1 MKTRLSK
8 NQSVNIITM
17 GCSKNLVD
25 SEVVLRQLQVAGF
38 NVSHDEAE
46 RADVVIINTCGFI
59 NDAKEESVNTIL
71 HWAAARKNGDIDKLL
86 VMGCLSE
93 RYKSDLVKEIPE
105 VDAFFGVN
113 DVNALLQNLNAEY
126 RESLLGERV
135 VTTPSHYAY
144 LKISEGCDR
153 SCSFCA
159 IPGIRGKNISR
170 TIESLVHEAEFLA
183 AKGVKELILIA
194 QDLTYYGVDLYGKR
208 NLSELIDE
216 LVKVNGIEWI
226 RLHYAYPT
234 GFPLDILDTMNKHP
248 KVCKYLDIPL
258 QHINTRI
265 LKSMRRGIDEE
276 GTRTLVQTLRSKVP
290 GIAIRS
296 SFIVGYPG
304 ETAAEFAELRDF
316 IKESGFERLGV
327 FTYSHEENTPASVLE
342 DNVRPTVKAK
352 RAEEIMLLQQD
363 ISSRHNHSLIGKTI
377 QVMVDKPEGDKW
389 IGRTQYDSPEV
400 DNEVIITDTT
410 NSLKPGDLVDIL
422 VESADIYDLIA
433 TYKGFTEK

>member
-1 MKTRLSK
+1 MKTRISK
-8 NQSVNIITM
+8 NQSVNIITL
-17 GCSKNLVD
+17 GCAKNLVD

-38 NVSHDEAE
+38 SVLHDEAKD
-46 RADVVIINTCGFI
+46 ADVVIINTCGFI

-71 HWAAARKNGDIDKLL
+71 QWAKSRKNGDIDKLL

-93 RYKSDLVKEIPE
+93 RYKADLIKEIPE

-170 TIESLVHEAEFLA
+170 TIESLVQEAEFLA
-183 AKGVKELILIA
+183 AKGGKELILIA

-216 LVKVNGIEWI
+216 LVKVSGIEWI

-234 GFPLDILDTMNKHP
+234 GFPLDILDAMNRHS

-258 QHINTRI
+258 QHIDSRL

-276 GTRTLVQTLRSKVP
+276 GTRKLVQTLRREVP

-304 ETAAEFAELRDF
+304 ETAAEFAALRDF
-316 IKESGFERLGV
+316 IQEAGFERLGV

-342 DNVRPTVKAK
+342 DNIRPAVKAK

-363 ISSRHNHSLIGKTI
+363 ISFRHNQSLVGKTI

-400 DNEVIITDTT
+400 DNEVIITDMT
-410 NSLKPGDLVDIL
+410 NTLKPGDMVDVY

-433 TYKGFTEK
+433 TFNGFPGA

>member
-1 MKTRLSK
+1 LKTRLSK
-8 NQSVNIITM
+8 NQSVNIITL
-17 GCSKNLVD
+17 GCAKNLVD

-38 NVSHDEAE
+38 NVLHDEAKD
-46 RADVVIINTCGFI
+46 ADIVIINTCGFI

-71 HWAAARKNGDIDKLL
+71 QWANSRKNGEIDKLL

-93 RYKSDLVKEIPE
+93 RYKADLVKEIPE

-126 RESLLGERV
+126 RESLIGERV
-135 VTTPSHYAY
+135 ITTPSHYAY

-170 TIESLVHEAEFLA
+170 TIGSLVQEAEFLA

-194 QDLTYYGVDLYGKR
+194 QDLTYYGVDIYGKR
-208 NLSELIDE
+208 NLSELIDA
-216 LVKVNGIEWI
+216 LVKVDGIEWI
-226 RLHYAYPT
+226 RLHYAYPS
-234 GFPLDILDTMNKHP
+234 GFPHDILEAINKNP

-258 QHINTRI
+258 QHINSRI
-265 LKSMRRGIDEE
+265 LKSMHRGIDES
-276 GTRTLVQTLRSKVP
+276 GTRKLIQTLRREVP

-304 ETAAEFAELRDF
+304 ETAAEFAALRDF
-316 IKESGFERLGV
+316 IREAAFERLGV
-327 FTYSHEENTPASVLE
+327 FTYSHEENTPASALE
-342 DNVRPTVKAK
+342 DNIRPAVKAK

-363 ISSRHNHSLIGKTI
+363 ISFRHNQLLIGKTI
-377 QVMVDKPEGDKW
+377 QVMVDKFEDDKW
-389 IGRTQYDSPEV
+389 IGRTQHDSPEV

-410 NSLKPGDLVDIL
+410 SSLKPGDLVDVYI
-422 VESADIYDLIA
+422 ESADIYDLIA
-433 TYKGFTEK
+433 TYNGIKGK

>member
-8 NQSVNIITM
+8 NQSVNIITL
-17 GCSKNLVD
+17 GCAKNLVD
-25 SEVVLRQLQVAGF
+25 SEVVLRQLEVSGF
-38 NVSHDEAE
+38 NVSHDKAE
-46 RADVVIINTCGFI
+46 TTDVVIINTCGFI

-71 HWAAARKNGDIDKLL
+71 QWAAARKNGDIDKLL

-93 RYKSDLVKEIPE
+93 RYKADLVKEIPE

-113 DVNALLQNLNAEY
+113 DVNAILQDLNAEY

-135 VTTPSHYAY
+135 ITTPSHYAY

-170 TIESLVHEAEFLA
+170 TIESLVQEAEFLA

-208 NLSELIDE
+208 ILSELIDE
-216 LVKVNGIEWI
+216 LVKVSGIEWI

-234 GFPLDILDTMNKHP
+234 GFPLDILDAMNRHD

-258 QHINTRI
+258 QHINSRI

-276 GTRTLVQTLRSKVP
+276 GTRALVETLRREVP

-304 ETAAEFAELRDF
+304 ETAAEVAELRDF

-327 FTYSHEENTPASVLE
+327 FTYSHEENTPAYVLE
-342 DNVRPTVKAK
+342 DNVRPAVKAK
-352 RAEEIMLLQQD
+352 RNEEIMLLQQD
-363 ISSRHNHSLIGKTI
+363 ISSRHNLSFVGKTI

-389 IGRTQYDSPEV
+389 IGRTQYDSPDV

-410 NSLKPGDLVDIL
+410 NTLKPGDLVDVY

-433 TYKGFTEK
+433 TYKRV

>member
-1 MKTRLSK
+1 MKTRISK
-8 NQSVNIITM
+8 NQSVNIITL
-17 GCSKNLVD
+17 GCAKNLVD

-38 NVSHDEAE
+38 DVLHDEAKD
-46 RADVVIINTCGFI
+46 ADVVIINTCGFI

-71 HWAAARKNGDIDKLL
+71 QWAKSRKNGDIDKLL

-93 RYKSDLVKEIPE
+93 RYKADLIKEIPE

-113 DVNALLQNLNAEY
+113 DVNALLQNMNAEY

-170 TIESLVHEAEFLA
+170 TIESLVQEAEFLA
-183 AKGVKELILIA
+183 TKGVKELILIA

-216 LVKVNGIEWI
+216 LVKVSGIEWI

-234 GFPLDILDTMNKHP
+234 GFPLDILDAMNRHS

-258 QHINTRI
+258 QHINSRL

-276 GTRTLVQTLRSKVP
+276 GTRELVQTLRSKVP

-304 ETAAEFAELRDF
+304 ETAAEFAALRDF
-316 IKESGFERLGV
+316 IQEAGFERLGV

-342 DNVRPTVKAK
+342 DNIRPAVKAK

-363 ISSRHNHSLIGKTI
+363 ISFRHNQSLVGKTI

-400 DNEVIITDTT
+400 DNEVIITDMT
-410 NSLKPGDLVDIL
+410 NTLKPGDMVDVF

-433 TYKGFTEK
+433 TFNGFPGA

>member
-8 NQSVNIITM
+8 NQSVNIITL
-17 GCSKNLVD
+17 GCAKNLVD
-25 SEVVLRQLQVAGF
+25 SEVVLRQLQVSGF
-38 NVSHDEAE
+38 NVLHDETQS
-46 RADVVIINTCGFI
+46 ADVIIINTCGFI

-93 RYKSDLVKEIPE
+93 RYKTDLIKEIPE

-170 TIESLVHEAEFLA
+170 TIESLVKEAEFLA

-194 QDLTYYGVDLYGKR
+194 QDLTYYGVDIYGRR
-208 NLSELIDE
+208 NLSELIGE

-276 GTRTLVQTLRSKVP
+276 GTRKLVQTLRSKVP

-316 IKESGFERLGV
+316 IQESGFERLGV
-327 FTYSHEENTPASVLE
+327 FTYSHEENTPAYVLE
-342 DNVRPTVKAK
+342 DNVRPAVKAK
-352 RAEEIMLLQQD
+352 RAEEIMVLQQD
-363 ISSRHNHSLIGKTI
+363 ISYAHNHALVGKTI

-389 IGRTQYDSPEV
+389 IGRTEYDSPDV

-410 NSLKPGDLVDIL
+410 NTLKPGDLVNVFVD
-422 VESADIYDLIA
+422 SADIYDLIA
-433 TYKGFTEK
+433 TYNGPKI

>member
-1 MKTRLSK
+1 LKTRLSK
-8 NQSVNIITM
+8 NQSVNIITL
-17 GCSKNLVD
+17 GCAKNLVD

-38 NVSHDEAE
+38 NVLHDEAKD
-46 RADVVIINTCGFI
+46 ADIVIINTCGFI

-71 HWAAARKNGDIDKLL
+71 QWANSRKNGEIDKLL

-93 RYKSDLVKEIPE
+93 RYKADLVKEIPE

-126 RESLLGERV
+126 RESLIGERV
-135 VTTPSHYAY
+135 ITTPSHYAY

-153 SCSFCA
+153 GCSFCA

-170 TIESLVHEAEFLA
+170 TIESLVQEAEFLA

-194 QDLTYYGVDLYGKR
+194 QDLTYYGVDIYGKR
-208 NLSELIDE
+208 NLSELIDA
-216 LVKVNGIEWI
+216 LVKVDGIEWI
-226 RLHYAYPT
+226 RLHYAYPA
-234 GFPLDILDTMNKHP
+234 GFPHDILEAINKNP

-258 QHINTRI
+258 QHINSRI
-265 LKSMRRGIDEE
+265 LKSMHRGIDES
-276 GTRTLVQTLRSKVP
+276 GTRKLIQTLRREVP

-304 ETAAEFAELRDF
+304 ETAAEFAALRDF
-316 IKESGFERLGV
+316 IREAAFERLGV
-327 FTYSHEENTPASVLE
+327 FTYSHEENTPASALE
-342 DNVRPTVKAK
+342 DNIRPAVKAK

-363 ISSRHNHSLIGKTI
+363 ISFRHNQLLIGKTI
-377 QVMVDKPEGDKW
+377 QVMVDKFEDDKW
-389 IGRTQYDSPEV
+389 IGRTQHDSPEV

-410 NSLKPGDLVDIL
+410 SSLKPGDLVDVYI
-422 VESADIYDLIA
+422 ESADIYDLIA
-433 TYKGFTEK
+433 TYNGIKGK

>member
-1 MKTRLSK
+1 LKTRLSK
-8 NQSVNIITM
+8 NQSVNIITL
-17 GCSKNLVD
+17 GCAKNLVD

-38 NVSHDEAE
+38 NVLHDEAKD
-46 RADVVIINTCGFI
+46 ADIVIINTCGFI

-71 HWAAARKNGDIDKLL
+71 QWANSRKNGEIDKLL

-93 RYKSDLVKEIPE
+93 RYKADLVKEIPE

-126 RESLLGERV
+126 RESLIGERV
-135 VTTPSHYAY
+135 ITTPSHYAY

-153 SCSFCA
+153 GCSFCA

-170 TIESLVHEAEFLA
+170 TIESLVQEAEFLA

-194 QDLTYYGVDLYGKR
+194 QDLTYYGVDIYGKR
-208 NLSELIDE
+208 NLSELIDA
-216 LVKVNGIEWI
+216 LVKVDGIEWI
-226 RLHYAYPT
+226 RLHYAYPA
-234 GFPLDILDTMNKHP
+234 GFPHDILEAINKNP

-258 QHINTRI
+258 QHINSRI
-265 LKSMRRGIDEE
+265 LKSMHRGIDES
-276 GTRTLVQTLRSKVP
+276 GTRKLIQTLRREVP

-304 ETAAEFAELRDF
+304 ETAAEFAALRDF
-316 IKESGFERLGV
+316 IQEAAFERLGV
-327 FTYSHEENTPASVLE
+327 FTYSHEENTPASALE
-342 DNVRPTVKAK
+342 DNIRPAVKAK

-363 ISSRHNHSLIGKTI
+363 ISFRHNQLLIGKTI
-377 QVMVDKPEGDKW
+377 QVMVDKFEDDKW
-389 IGRTQYDSPEV
+389 IGRTQHDSPEV

-410 NSLKPGDLVDIL
+410 SSLKPGDLVDVYI
-422 VESADIYDLIA
+422 ESADIYDLIA
-433 TYKGFTEK
+433 TYNGIKGK

>member
-8 NQSVNIITM
+8 NQSVNIITL
-17 GCSKNLVD
+17 GCAKNLVD
-25 SEVVLRQLQVAGF
+25 SEVVLRQLQVSGF
-38 NVSHDEAE
+38 NVSHDKAE
-46 RADVVIINTCGFI
+46 VADVVIINTCGFI
-59 NDAKEESVNTIL
+59 NDAKEESINTIL
-71 HWAAARKNGDIDKLL
+71 HWAAARKHGDIDKLL

-93 RYKSDLVKEIPE
+93 RYKADLVKEIPE

-113 DVNALLQNLNAEY
+113 DVNAILQDLNAEF

-135 VTTPSHYAY
+135 ISTPSHYAY

-159 IPGIRGKNISR
+159 IPGIRGKNVSR
-170 TIESLVHEAEFLA
+170 TIESLVQEAEFLA

-216 LVKVNGIEWI
+216 LVKVSGIEWI

-234 GFPLDILDTMNKHP
+234 GFPLDILDAMNRHP

-258 QHINTRI
+258 QHINSRI
-265 LKSMRRGIDEE
+265 LKSMRRGIDEA
-276 GTRTLVQTLRSKVP
+276 GTRALVETLRREVP

-327 FTYSHEENTPASVLE
+327 FTYSHEENTPAHILE
-342 DNVRPTVKAK
+342 DNVRPAVKAK
-352 RAEEIMLLQQD
+352 RNEEIMLLQQD
-363 ISSRHNHSLIGKTI
+363 ISSRHNHSFVGKTI
-377 QVMVDKPEGDKW
+377 QVIVDKPEGDKW

-410 NSLKPGDLVDIL
+410 NTLKPGDLVDVY

-433 TYKGFTEK
+433 TYKGV

>member
-8 NQSVNIITM
+8 NQSVNVITL
-17 GCSKNLVD
+17 GCAKNLVD
-25 SEVVLRQLQVAGF
+25 SEVVLRQLEVAGF
-38 NVSHDEAE
+38 NVLHDEAKS
-46 RADVVIINTCGFI
+46 ADVIIINTCGFI

-71 HWAAARKNGDIDKLL
+71 HWATARKNGDIEKLL

-93 RYKSDLVKEIPE
+93 RYKADLEKEIPE

-113 DVNALLQNLNAEY
+113 DVNALLQNLNSEY
-126 RESLLGERV
+126 REALVGERV

-170 TIESLVHEAEFLA
+170 TIESLVQETEFLA

-234 GFPLDILDTMNKHP
+234 GFPLDILDTMNRHR

-258 QHINTRI
+258 QHINSRI
-265 LKSMRRGIDEE
+265 LKSMRRGNDEK
-276 GTRTLVQTLRSKVP
+276 GTRELVQTIRSKVP

-304 ETAAEFAELRDF
+304 ETAAEFAELHDF

-327 FTYSHEENTPASVLE
+327 FTYSHEENTPAHVLE
-342 DNVRPTVKAK
+342 DNIRPAVKAK
-352 RAEEIMLLQQD
+352 RAEEIMVLQQD
-363 ISSRHNHSLIGKTI
+363 ISYAHNHALVGKTI

-389 IGRTQYDSPEV
+389 IGRTEYDSPDV

-410 NSLKPGDLVDIL
+410 NSLKPGDLINVF

-433 TYKGFTEK
+433 TYNGPKT